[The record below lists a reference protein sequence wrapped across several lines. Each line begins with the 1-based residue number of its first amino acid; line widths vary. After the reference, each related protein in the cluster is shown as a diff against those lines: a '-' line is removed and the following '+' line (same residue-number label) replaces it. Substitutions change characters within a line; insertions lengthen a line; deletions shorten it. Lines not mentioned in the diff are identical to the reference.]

1 MWSATAYNESV
12 FNIPMMADKAGQI
25 VAMSGYDSASH
36 AGHAIHEA
44 IASLPRDELFQAS
57 VETLFPIVYKV
68 ASLQERSGVR
78 LFLRPGAY
86 GRFLSCIIYLPR
98 DRYDAETRERIQRTL
113 REELGGESMEYV
125 ATVTESVLARLY
137 LVVRRP
143 DSAVDQAI
151 DVEHLERKLTQV
163 MRTWEDSF
171 EELAAELPAEQRGI
185 YFGEAY
191 EATFTPLQ
199 GVLDLLLANKLEN
212 ENSMQF
218 AVFSADDAMDP
229 AEFRFKVLT
238 RRPMSVTDAMPH
250 LSAMGVEVIDEIPFE
265 LKLRG
270 TDVYLYDFGIKL
282 PDGRDPEEFTPE
294 DRRRF
299 WDAFEAS
306 YQGWS
311 EAGLLNR
318 LVLDTELTWQQVS
331 WIRMMSRYLQQT
343 NAQYS
348 QRYMAT
354 ALATNPTIA
363 ADLVAA
369 FEVRFDPSTGL
380 GIEERQQAF
389 EMKLEEIE
397 KALDEVASLDH
408 DRIIRQYMA
417 LMRAI
422 IRTNVFAPGIEA
434 SAIKLRP
441 KDLDIL
447 PDPKPEFEIFV
458 YSPRVQ
464 GVHLRFGAVARGGL
478 RWSDRSEDFRT
489 EVLGLV
495 KAQMVKN
502 TVIVPSG
509 AKGGFVPQ
517 NLPNPAVD
525 RDAWF
530 AEGKACYRIF
540 IDSMLSLTDNIVDG
554 QVVRPDG
561 VVAHD
566 PDDPY
571 LVVAADKGTA
581 TFSDLANEISLARN
595 FWLGDAF
602 ASGGKTGYDHKGMGI
617 TARGAWESTKRHFFE
632 MGFNCQTT
640 DFTCVGIGDM
650 SGDVFGNG
658 MLLSRRTRLVAAF
671 DHRHIFLDPNP
682 DAETSFVERERLFRL
697 PRSSWADYDPRLISF
712 GGGVYSRTSK
722 WVPVTPQV
730 ATVLGIDPGVE
741 ALTPEDM
748 IKAILTAPVDL
759 LWNGGIGTYV
769 KASTEDHREVGDKG
783 NDSVRVD
790 ANQVLA
796 RCVVE
801 GGNLGWTQQARIEYA
816 KHGGHINTDYID
828 NSAGVDTS
836 DHEVNIKI
844 LLADEVASGRLGEDE
859 RNELLASMTD
869 EVARLVLTHN
879 IDQNL
884 ALASASLRSVQLAEW
899 VEDWMRAL
907 EESGH
912 LDRTLES
919 LPSTEEMRARI
930 DEGRGLM
937 RPELASLL
945 AWTKIRMA
953 ELVLE
958 SELPED
964 PYLADRLVTYF
975 PVPLRERFVDAI
987 AAHPLRREIITTIT
1001 VNRFVNSQGITA
1013 YHRLAQETGRD
1024 VEAIVRAQ
1032 LAARSILGVAESE
1045 RRIRDADGVDATTST
1060 DVRVEL
1066 RRMVERASRWLL
1078 NHRRT
1083 SFEVQPLVEA
1093 FAGGIGE
1100 VRALLPELLPPSL
1113 LQQAEELKD
1122 VLVGGGLDEDFA
1134 KEISFA
1140 QYAHLAFP
1148 VVQSVRVTGRPLP
1161 LVADVHFKLME
1172 LLGLDAVIDAV
1183 DVLPRTTRW
1192 ETMARAALRDDLQA
1206 LMGLITQAAMGT
1218 SEESDAAAIIDA
1230 WRQEVKRADEEAALL
1245 RQICEGESDLAKMSV
1260 ALRVVRSLVTS

>member
-1 MWSATAYNESV
+1 
-12 FNIPMMADKAGQI
+12 
-25 VAMSGYDSASH
+25 
-36 AGHAIHEA
+36 
-44 IASLPRDELFQAS
+44 
-57 VETLFPIVYKV
+57 
-68 ASLQERSGVR
+68 
-78 LFLRPGAY
+78 
-86 GRFLSCIIYLPR
+86 
-98 DRYDAETRERIQRTL
+98 
-113 REELGGESMEYV
+113 
-125 ATVTESVLARLY
+125 
-137 LVVRRP
+137 
-143 DSAVDQAI
+143 
-151 DVEHLERKLTQV
+151 
-163 MRTWEDSF
+163 
-171 EELAAELPAEQRGI
+171 
-185 YFGEAY
+185 
-191 EATFTPLQ
+191 
-199 GVLDLLLANKLEN
+199 
-212 ENSMQF
+212 
-218 AVFSADDAMDP
+218 
-229 AEFRFKVLT
+229 
-238 RRPMSVTDAMPH
+238 
-250 LSAMGVEVIDEIPFE
+250 
-265 LKLRG
+265 
-270 TDVYLYDFGIKL
+270 
-282 PDGRDPEEFTPE
+282 
-294 DRRRF
+294 
-299 WDAFEAS
+299 
-306 YQGWS
+306 
-311 EAGLLNR
+311 
-318 LVLDTELTWQQVS
+318 
-331 WIRMMSRYLQQT
+331 
-343 NAQYS
+343 
-348 QRYMAT
+348 
-354 ALATNPTIA
+354 
-363 ADLVAA
+363 
-369 FEVRFDPSTGL
+369 
-380 GIEERQQAF
+380 
-389 EMKLEEIE
+389 
-397 KALDEVASLDH
+397 
-408 DRIIRQYMA
+408 
-417 LMRAI
+417 
-422 IRTNVFAPGIEA
+422 
-434 SAIKLRP
+434 
-441 KDLDIL
+441 
-447 PDPKPEFEIFV
+447 
-458 YSPRVQ
+458 
-464 GVHLRFGAVARGGL
+464 
-478 RWSDRSEDFRT
+478 
-489 EVLGLV
+489 
-495 KAQMVKN
+495 
-502 TVIVPSG
+502 
-509 AKGGFVPQ
+509 
-517 NLPNPAVD
+517 
-525 RDAWF
+525 
-530 AEGKACYRIF
+530 
-540 IDSMLSLTDNIVDG
+540 
-554 QVVRPDG
+554 
-561 VVAHD
+561 
-566 PDDPY
+566 
-571 LVVAADKGTA
+571 
-581 TFSDLANEISLARN
+581 
-595 FWLGDAF
+595 
-602 ASGGKTGYDHKGMGI
+602 
-617 TARGAWESTKRHFFE
+617 
-632 MGFNCQTT
+632 
-640 DFTCVGIGDM
+640 
-650 SGDVFGNG
+650 
-658 MLLSRRTRLVAAF
+658 
-671 DHRHIFLDPNP
+671 
-682 DAETSFVERERLFRL
+682 
-697 PRSSWADYDPRLISF
+697 
-712 GGGVYSRTSK
+712 
-722 WVPVTPQV
+722 
-730 ATVLGIDPGVE
+730 
-741 ALTPEDM
+741 M

-1148 VVQSVRVTGRPLP
+1148 VVQSVRVTDAPAAGGRRPLQAHG
-1161 LVADVHFKLME
+1161 V
-1172 LLGLDAVIDAV
+1172 
-1183 DVLPRTTRW
+1183 
-1192 ETMARAALRDDLQA
+1192 ARAGRRHRRSRRASAHHALGDHGPCRPPRRPAGVDGPHHPGGDGHVRGVRRGGDHRRLA
-1206 LMGLITQAAMGT
+1206 PGG
-1218 SEESDAAAIIDA
+1218 
-1230 WRQEVKRADEEAALL
+1230 EA
-1245 RQICEGESDLAKMSV
+1245 C
-1260 ALRVVRSLVTS
+1260 